1 MMRDIFLF
9 WSKIVT
15 RSDYLLT
22 YYAIVI
28 ILCISQFFF
37 TMSDAQALIPL
48 YGIFSSVLTTQI
60 ITLHQRYQ
68 VEKILMISPLSNRTL
83 VSWQW
88 LFSFILAIPAFM
100 LLVGFEKYVY
110 AETPIYKI
118 LLIVF
123 VFQLFTISIPFLFSA
138 IFSNQSVSI
147 IMIVIIYF
155 LLMLMH
161 GYRLEIIQYIAPTLN
176 FMYPDYI
183 HFLNLMGVLTICL
196 GSIAAAILFS
206 KRTSV
211 RKEKWVAGCFT
222 SIMLLILISLHLYDG
237 YKEKELLIRP
247 YQSYTF
253 EEFTV
258 EYKGVSREKA
268 NNYALVYK
276 DITQEMRGFGVG
288 TTYHTLKVTRVYS
301 IPRSDRIEN
310 IISRSRDTVEISP
323 YSNKFFEFNYGYNI
337 TEDLINTLMSETW
350 KTEEQTNCYE
360 ILKKTIEQKV
370 ILTNNRTL
378 FSNVKKESM
387 ESLEFNT
394 TELYVE
400 NFLNVLNEN
409 PKNAYQYIVKLK
421 AN

>member
-1 MMRDIFLF
+1 MKDILLF
-9 WSKIVT
+9 WSKVVI

-22 YYAIVI
+22 YYAVVV

-37 TMSDAQALIPL
+37 TASDAQALIPM

-68 VEKILMISPLSNRTL
+68 VEKIFMISPLSNRTL
-83 VSWQW
+83 ILWQW
-88 LFSFILAIPAFM
+88 LFSFILTIPALM
-100 LLVGFEKYVY
+100 LLVGFEKYIY
-110 AETPIYKI
+110 AETPICKI
-118 LLIVF
+118 LLIASI
-123 VFQLFTISIPFLFSA
+123 FQFFAISIAFLFST

-161 GYRLEIIQYIAPTLN
+161 GYKLEMIQYIAPTLN

-183 HFLNLMGVLTICL
+183 NSLNLMGVLTICL

-206 KRTSV
+206 KRASIP
-211 RKEKWVAGCFT
+211 KEKWVAGCFI
-222 SIMLLILISLHLYDG
+222 SIMLLILFSLHLYEG
-237 YKEKELLIRP
+237 YKEKELLIKP

-258 EYKGVSREKA
+258 EYKGVSQEKA
-268 NNYALVYK
+268 NNYASVYK
-276 DITQEMRGFGVG
+276 DITREMKGFGVG
-288 TTYHTLKVTRVYS
+288 NKIYDTLKITRVYS
-301 IPRSDRIEN
+301 IPSKDRIEN
-310 IISRSRDTVEISP
+310 IISTSGDIVEIRP

-337 TEDLINTLMSETW
+337 TEDIINTLMSETW
-350 KTEEQTNCYE
+350 KTKEQTNCYE
-360 ILKKTIEQKV
+360 ILKKIIEQKV
-370 ILTNNRTL
+370 ILTNKSSL

-394 TELYVE
+394 TELYVK

-421 AN
+421 AI